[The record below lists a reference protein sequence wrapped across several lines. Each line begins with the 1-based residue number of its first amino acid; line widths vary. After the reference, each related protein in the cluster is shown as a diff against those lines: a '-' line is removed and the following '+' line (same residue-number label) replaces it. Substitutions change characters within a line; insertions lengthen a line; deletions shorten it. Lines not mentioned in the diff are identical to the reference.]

1 MTGLKS
7 RVGIITDQL
16 LIRESLS
23 TSIAECSGAFEVA
36 LVADSAVGAVE
47 TLQEYADSGRPGIEI
62 VLISQALPDRDGIEL
77 ADQIKERWP
86 RVRAVVL
93 CDDAEAEPVE
103 RAIHHGIPGLILTT
117 EPLESLIEV
126 LEGVRAGRRC
136 YRCGLSQE
144 VISNYKR
151 RKPSTRH
158 LETAIT
164 PRQIEVLGLICEGK
178 TEREIA
184 DVLGIS
190 HNTVHVHKNNIM
202 QALQIHSKVGLVK
215 YAAQHNLIKL

>member
-7 RVGIITDQL
+7 RVGIITDQV
-16 LIRESLS
+16 LIQESLS
-23 TSIAECSGAFEVA
+23 SSIEQRSDDFEVT
-36 LVADSAVGAVE
+36 LVAENAVSAVE
-47 TLQEYADSGRPGIEI
+47 TLQEYADSGHPPVEL
-62 VLISQALPDRDGIEL
+62 VLISRRLPDRDGIEL
-77 ADQIKERWP
+77 AEQIHDRWP
-86 RVRAVVL
+86 RTRSIVL
-93 CDDAEAEPVE
+93 CDEAEAEQVE
-103 RAIHHGIPGLILTT
+103 RAIHHGVLGLILTT

-126 LEGVRAGRRC
+126 MESVRSGQRC
-136 YRCGLSQE
+136 YRCGFSQE

-184 DVLGIS
+184 EQLGIS

-202 QALQIHSKVGLVK
+202 QSLQIHSKVGLVK
-215 YAAQHNLIKL
+215 YAAQHNLITI